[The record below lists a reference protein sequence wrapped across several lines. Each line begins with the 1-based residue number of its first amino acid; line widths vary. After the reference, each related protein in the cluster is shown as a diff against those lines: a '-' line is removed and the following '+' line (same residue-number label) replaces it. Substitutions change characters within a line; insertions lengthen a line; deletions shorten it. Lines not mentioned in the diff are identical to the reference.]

1 MAVQVSVLAAAHW
14 DSRELRR
21 CLCLFSIVRCM
32 PSTSAPTEPP
42 SIAGVRRSFVEARDV
57 RFHVTESGP
66 PDGRSVVALHGW
78 PQHHWV
84 YRDLLADP
92 PTGLRIIAPDL
103 PGYGWSGSAPHR
115 WAKDDVAS
123 DILALLDELGLDRV
137 LLVGHDWGGYV
148 GHLMVLRAPERFD
161 GYLALNITH
170 PWLSPR
176 ALAPHLWRF
185 LTYQPPIAAFG
196 VPLQRHTRFIERLI
210 FPIGSTR
217 NAIDSAT
224 ARVYADRFRD
234 PVCARAGRDTY
245 RTFWLREISA
255 RARHP
260 ETRRA
265 TVRSAYS
272 SVSVTSL
279 FISRLRRLRPRT
291 PTTTRSKRWT
301 VGTSSSMSGPTFYV
315 RGWLRLLTKLTL
327 ESGNPFRLRSEEPD
341 CPVSAPRRA
350 GSRAR
355 TPVPCAGISE
365 ASRLPTSG

>member
-1 MAVQVSVLAAAHW
+1 MVVHEDGPGEQAGPTAAMRIPGLRVSRDLPAVTNVIAENS
-14 DSRELRR
+14 RR
-21 CLCLFSIVRCM
+21 CPCLFSIVRCM
-32 PSTSAPTEPP
+32 ASTSARTEPP
-42 SIAGVRRSFVEARDV
+42 PIAGVRRSFVEARDV

-66 PDGRSVVALHGW
+66 PDGRPVVALHGW
-78 PQHHWV
+78 PQHHWL

-103 PGYGWSGSAPHR
+103 PGYGWSGPAPHR

-123 DILALLDELGLDRV
+123 DILALLDALGLDRV

-185 LTYQPPIAAFG
+185 LSYQPPIAAFG

-210 FPIGSTR
+210 FPLGSTR

-260 ETRRA
+260 EIRRA
-265 TVRSAYS
+265 TVPIRALFGIRDFAIHQ
-272 SVSVTSL
+272 SL
-279 FISRLRRLRPRT
+279 AAAET
-291 PTTTRSKRWT
+291 ANADD
-301 VGTSSSMSGPTFYV
+301 Y
-315 RGWLRLLTKLTL
+315 TL
-327 ESGNPFRLRSEEPD
+327 EKVDCGHFIIDERPD
-341 CPVSAPRRA
+341 LV
-350 GSRAR
+350 RAR
-355 TPVPCAGISE
+355 LVALADETHS
-365 ASRLPTSG
+365 